1 MSYRALTAILIGLAI
16 VGLLAI
22 TLAAVV
28 VQRANAPPDA
38 LTAYHAIQPG
48 ADRSALHGFS
58 CYDWHFVDMES
69 TVCHLEQP
77 TEPVR
82 SIYVSLDNDAIRN
95 VSLSVY
101 GMRLDELQR
110 RYGTPTRLRNRARF
124 VWRYCYGD
132 GVLVTVYGRGFGVVA
147 THVSYSTSRQSC

>member
-1 MSYRALTAILIGLAI
+1 MKPRALAAAL
-16 VGLLAI
+16 VSGLLCWL
-22 TLAAVV
+22 TLIAAALACS
-28 VQRANAPPDA
+28 RATPPPDA

-48 ADRSALHGFS
+48 ADRSILRGFS

-69 TVCHLEQP
+69 TVCQLEQP

-82 SIYVSLDNDAIRN
+82 SIYVSLDGDVIRN

-101 GMRLDELQR
+101 GMRLEELQR
-110 RYGTPTRLRNRARF
+110 RYGTPTRLRSRARF
-124 VWRYCYGD
+124 MWRYCYAD